1 MNNPT
6 VDDIAKSLRE
16 SGFPPRF
23 GADESRLKVWL
34 LRRVAEGR
42 PVSGTEVEQ
51 YAESIRMPLDA
62 ARSFVG
68 RVSERDADGNIVG
81 IFGLSQKDHPHRF
94 NVNNQSL
101 STWCAWDALFLP
113 SLLGQTAK
121 VESTCPVTK
130 ARICARIS
138 PERVE
143 EIDPRD
149 SALTIALPKLSGEK
163 LVSAETIWGSFCCLV
178 HFFVSRESAADWV
191 SANNRELKV
200 LSVEDGFELG
210 RLTFEHVS
218 KFAEY

>member
-23 GADESRLKVWL
+23 GANESRLKVWL

-42 PVSGTEVEQ
+42 PVSDTEVEQ

-62 ARSFVG
+62 VRSFVG
-68 RVSERDADGNIVG
+68 RVSERDEESNIVG

-94 NVNNQSL
+94 TVNNQSL

-113 SLLGQTAK
+113 AMLGQTAE

-130 ARICARIS
+130 TRICARIS

-143 EIDPRD
+143 EIHPHE
-149 SALTIALPKLSGEK
+149 SVLTIALPKFSGEK
-163 LVSAETIWGSFCCLV
+163 LESAEMIWGSFCCHV
-178 HFFVSRESAADWV
+178 HFFVSQELAAKWI
-191 SANNRELKV
+191 STNNRDLSV
-200 LSVEDGFELG
+200 LSVEDGFKLG
-210 RLTFEHVS
+210 RLAFEHVL
-218 KFAEY
+218 EYV